1 MPLTRSQTRKNASQS
16 PFAPAS
22 LTGGAPRHRNS
33 LDRPIRLKGKKVAKT
48 SPNSSPPT
56 PEAQATYRKLECA
69 KAQTLLQVLT
79 DKQKAVSQ
87 APNQKSPNFIRKPV
101 QRYET
106 PLNLV
111 GNAVKDPALLNAPK
125 ANRVRT
131 HTRPSFQAVVDAFSN
146 QQAGQP
152 RAHWQ
157 RTKTDDILYEEEDC
171 GAGPGDSNGKTEKRY
186 FDELSEEEK
195 IWMQKFDATVPVPVP
210 FEDQEQLREYMNKFE
225 EYMKAKIRESIES

>member
-16 PFAPAS
+16 LFSPGT
-22 LTGGAPRHRNS
+22 LTGGAPRHRNP
-33 LDRPIRLKGKKVAKT
+33 LDRPIRLKGKKAAKA
-48 SPNSSPPT
+48 SPDSPLPT

-79 DKQKAVSQ
+79 DKQKAVAQ
-87 APNQKSPNFIRKPV
+87 APNQKSTNFIRKPL

-125 ANRVRT
+125 ANRVRR
-131 HTRPSFQAVVDAFSN
+131 HTRPSFQAVVDEFSN

-157 RTKTDDILYEEEDC
+157 RTTTDDILYEEEDC
-171 GAGPGDSNGKTEKRY
+171 GAGAGNLNGNTEKRY

-195 IWMQKFDATVPVPVP
+195 TWMQQFDAAVPVPVP

-225 EYMKAKIRESIES
+225 ESMKAKIRESIES